1 MQQKKLSHYPLVSV
15 LILLVFLTCFVSNA
29 SAIDIL
35 FLKYSPV
42 ASFTAEDFEMLQDI
56 GKKAVDDN
64 VDGKTSSWKNSQSG
78 NSGSITPLDSSIID
92 ANHCRRVKFINQ
104 SKEQYG
110 ESTFTFCKIN
120 NLWKVIK

>member
-1 MQQKKLSHYPLVSV
+1 MQQKKLSHYPFVSV

-29 SAIDIL
+29 SAISMQ
-35 FLKYSPV
+35 FLKYSPA
-42 ASFTAEDFEMLQDI
+42 ASFTAEDFKMLQET

-64 VDGKTSSWKNSQSG
+64 ADGKTSSWKNSQSG
-78 NSGSITPLDSSIID
+78 NSGSITPLDSSTID
-92 ANHCRRVKFINQ
+92 GNHCRRVKFINRA
-104 SKEQYG
+104 KENYS